1 MLEQEIDSFGHSR
14 IPVYRKWLALHYGG
28 IQGMWS
34 ISNLLIVNLC
44 VRVDPRHEQSKLR
57 HKHNVRGFILV
68 KKLIVRVSIVVH

>member
-1 MLEQEIDSFGHSR
+1 
-14 IPVYRKWLALHYGG
+14 
-28 IQGMWS
+28 MWS
-34 ISNLLIVNLC
+34 MSNFLIVNLG